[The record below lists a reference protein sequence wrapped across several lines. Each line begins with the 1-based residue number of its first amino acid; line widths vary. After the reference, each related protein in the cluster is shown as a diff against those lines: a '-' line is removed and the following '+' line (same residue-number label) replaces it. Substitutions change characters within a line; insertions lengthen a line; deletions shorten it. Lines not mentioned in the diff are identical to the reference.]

1 MRSVHS
7 FCRMCQAMCGIV
19 VHVDGDRVVRVTG
32 DPGHPVS
39 EGYTCPKGR
48 SLPDVHHDAA
58 RIEDPLWE
66 ETLDGLAARLAEV
79 IDRHGPGCVGAYR
92 ATHYAFD
99 AAGRAVADRFF
110 RALPT
115 PQLYSAVTVDAPNK
129 TLVPDLMTGAPFI
142 FPQVD
147 WEAARLLLV
156 IGQNPIVSHGHTVA
170 RPNALVALRQL
181 RARGGAIVVADPRT
195 TETAR
200 LADVHLP
207 LRPGSD
213 PALLAGLVRAVLD
226 SGAAD
231 AAFLAECAEPSS
243 IELLASLVE
252 PFTPAVLAERCG
264 VDQDLIEVTVALLLA
279 TGRLAIQTGTGVSM
293 GAAPNA
299 GEWLAWA
306 LAAVTG
312 SLDRPGGVLFN
323 PGALRPQEDRL
334 VLRPRHGDPASDPAS
349 RPDLRAAYGEL
360 PCTALADE
368 IDAGNLR
375 ALFVLGG
382 NPLTTLPDSDRL
394 RRSFARLDVLA
405 VCDIRA
411 TETTAMATH
420 VLPVAGQLE
429 RSDLTSFLDL
439 YFPFPFVQYSPPAVE
454 APPGRPAMWRLFAG
468 LGRRLG
474 LGGFADLEAETDDAI
489 LAGTARRCRV
499 PWESLVASP
508 SGVTPADAPAPGWLI
523 PKRLPLGTLDLAP
536 PELVA
541 QFRARHSSPPR
552 PARAPAG
559 DQGLVLVNRR
569 ELRQTNSMLRDAA
582 LPPPLLM
589 HPEDSARLVLVS
601 GQPVLIRS
609 STGSTVAAV
618 AVTDSIRPGV
628 VSLPHGWSTPGVN
641 CLTSATDTVDPLT
654 GMPQLSGFPVTVT
667 ALETGGGSAGRG
679 FLTVR

>member
-1 MRSVHS
+1 MKQAHS

-48 SLPDVHHDAA
+48 ALPELHHDPA
-58 RIEDPLWE
+58 RLDDPLWE
-66 ETLDGLAARLAEV
+66 HTLDGLASRLADI
-79 IDRHGPGCVGAYR
+79 IDQHGPGAVGAYR
-92 ATHYAFD
+92 ATHHAFD
-99 AAGRAVADRFF
+99 AAGRTVADRFF

-115 PQLYSAVTVDAPNK
+115 TQLYSAVTVDAPNK

-156 IGQNPIVSHGHTVA
+156 IGQNPVVSHGHVVA
-170 RPNALVALRQL
+170 RPNALVALRRL

-213 PALLAGLVRAVLD
+213 PALLAGLVRAVLVN
-226 SGAAD
+226 GAAD
-231 AAFLAECAEPSS
+231 AAFLAECAAPGSLD
-243 IELLASLVE
+243 LLARLVE
-252 PFTPAVLAERCG
+252 PFTPAVVAERCG
-264 VDQDLIEVTVALLLA
+264 VSQDLIEVTIALLLA
-279 TGRLAIQTGTGVSM
+279 AGRLAVQTGTGVSM

-334 VLRPRHGDPASDPAS
+334 VVRSRHGDPASDPAS
-349 RPDLRAAYGEL
+349 RPDLRAGYGEL

-382 NPLTTLPDSDRL
+382 NPLTTLPDSGRL
-394 RRSFARLDVLA
+394 ARSFARLDVLA
-405 VCDIRA
+405 VCDIRT

-439 YFPFPFVQYSPPAVE
+439 YFPFPFVQYSPPAVD
-454 APPGRPAMWRLFAG
+454 APPGRPAMWRIFAG

-474 LGGFADLEAETDDAI
+474 LGGFADLEAETDDTI
-489 LAGTARRCRV
+489 LAGAARRCRV

-508 SGVTPADAPAPGWLI
+508 SGLTPADAPAPGWLI

-541 QFRARHSSPPR
+541 QFRAWQSSPPR
-552 PARAPAG
+552 PAPSPAG

-589 HPEDSARLVLVS
+589 HPEDSARLGLVS
-601 GQPVLIRS
+601 GRPVLIRS
-609 STGSTVAAV
+609 STGSTVAALQ
-618 AVTDSIRPGV
+618 VTDSIRPGV

-641 CLTSATDTVDPLT
+641 HLTSATDGVDPLT
-654 GMPQLSGFPVTVT
+654 GMPHLSGFPVTVT
-667 ALETGGGSAGRG
+667 ALETAGQRAG
-679 FLTVR
+679 AP